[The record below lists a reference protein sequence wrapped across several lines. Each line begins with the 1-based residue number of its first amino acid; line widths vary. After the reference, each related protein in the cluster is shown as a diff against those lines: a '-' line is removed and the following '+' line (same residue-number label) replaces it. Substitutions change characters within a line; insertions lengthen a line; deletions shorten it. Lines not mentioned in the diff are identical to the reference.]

1 ARRASGAA
9 GSCRAPPAGAQVVG
23 CTGSV
28 RVRHA
33 DRPGLR
39 PADLPLRGTLGP
51 PDPAVAAERLPAR
64 VRPPGPV
71 LRLTTTPRA
80 LSRAAPSGFSLAAT
94 AEPPCR
100 RRARCHPTRLA
111 PLAAPRRTRCSRR
124 EIEPRASTDAH

>member
-1 ARRASGAA
+1 
-9 GSCRAPPAGAQVVG
+9 GAQAVG
-23 CTGSV
+23 CRGSV
-28 RVRHA
+28 RVQHA

-39 PADLPLRGTLGP
+39 PADLPRRGSPGP
-51 PDPAVAAERLPAR
+51 PDPAVAAERLRAR
-64 VRPPGPV
+64 VRPPCPV
-71 LRLTTTPRA
+71 LRLTTTPLA
-80 LSRAAPSGFSLAAT
+80 PSRAARPGFSLAAT